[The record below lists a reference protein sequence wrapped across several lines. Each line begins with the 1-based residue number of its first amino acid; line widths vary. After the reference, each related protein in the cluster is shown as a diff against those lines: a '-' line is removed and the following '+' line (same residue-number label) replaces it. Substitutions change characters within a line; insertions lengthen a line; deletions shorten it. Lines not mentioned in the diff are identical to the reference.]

1 MKWLS
6 PIRSVYISRGYTLVE
21 VLVTVAVASIG
32 FVAILD
38 LQTASIRGIGN
49 ARSTTQGV
57 HLAEHFIEEVRAM
70 SNACDPSLSDGNCIY
85 TPIATGPGNWTV
97 LGDDSDNMVS
107 PGSIDPTDKDLGIS
121 SELPTDFQRHFCIHY
136 RTAWL
141 IESQVMRLD
150 VRVFWPQAETDM
162 IDFKTCSLNLIPD
175 QPGENLLVGLAT
187 LSTAIRVNT
196 F

>member
-1 MKWLS
+1 MKWNPLITTS
-6 PIRSVYISRGYTLVE
+6 PRFHGYTLVE

-57 HLAEHFIEEVRAM
+57 HLAEHFIEEVRAL
-70 SNACDPSLSDGNCIY
+70 SNACDPSLNNANCFY
-85 TPIATGPGNWTV
+85 TPVATGPGNWTV
-97 LGDDSDNMVS
+97 LGEGSDNMVS
-107 PGSIDPTDKDLGIS
+107 PGGIDPTDRDLGIS
-121 SELPTDFQRHFCIHY
+121 SELPEDFQRHFCIHY

-141 IESQVMRLD
+141 IENQIMRLD

-162 IDFKTCSLNLIPD
+162 VQFKTCGLNLIPD